1 MINFNDVTG
10 NNVQE
15 HNAHWLEI
23 LGHLYRI
30 MIDG

>member
-10 NNVQE
+10 NNAQE